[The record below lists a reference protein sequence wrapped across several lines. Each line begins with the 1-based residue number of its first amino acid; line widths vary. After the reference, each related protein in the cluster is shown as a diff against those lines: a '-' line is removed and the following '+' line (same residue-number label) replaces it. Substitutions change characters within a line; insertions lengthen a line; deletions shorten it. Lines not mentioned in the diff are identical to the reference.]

1 MMCTWRMQTRAAP
14 RRRRPGATAA
24 CSRTCHAR
32 GRSAQARVA
41 PLRAAQAANRLGR
54 APSRAVPDR
63 RKRHLSNGGRTLA
76 QSRRQSRS
84 PQRNARSRRSRI
96 PLLRLRRRHRRPRPA
111 PRARCVRNVP
121 ARPSRR
127 RRGAGRRH
135 CRTQRRAR
143 ASSARARPRAP
154 CSRLAARSSSR
165 RRLRSSASSQRRGF
179 RRASACS
186 KTSSRACRSPELA
199 PREARMSDLGLR
211 KAHQRSSV
219 YLRHA
224 ELLRFRSLE
233 TGDPNAE
240 RKFDPLGR
248 IDHSRS

>member
-1 MMCTWRMQTRAAP
+1 MQTRAAP

-32 GRSAQARVA
+32 GRSARACVAR
-41 PLRAAQAANRLGR
+41 LRAAQAANRPER
-54 APSRAVPDR
+54 AASRPAPDR
-63 RKRHLSNGGRTLA
+63 RKQHLSSDGRTLA

-84 PQRNARSRRSRI
+84 PQRNVRSRRSLI
-96 PLLRLRRRHRRPRPA
+96 PLLRLLRRHRRPRPA

-121 ARPSRR
+121 ARPSRQR
-127 RRGAGRRH
+127 RVAGRRH
-135 CRTQRRAR
+135 CKTRRRAR

-154 CSRLAARSSSR
+154 CNRLAARSSSR
-165 RRLRSSASSQRRGF
+165 RRLRSSASSRRPGF

-186 KTSSRACRSPELA
+186 KTSSHGCRSPELA
-199 PREARMSDLGLR
+199 PRDARTSDLALR
-211 KAHQRSSV
+211 KVPQRSSV

-224 ELLRFRSLE
+224 ELLRFRSSE